1 MATLTK
7 KKINQQDDENTIRFR
22 TMFEQEIKDRK
33 IKFQKYY
40 ADKLNNLNNIDNN
53 NLENKPTDY
62 DLFIIKLI
70 DYLNI
75 MKTDLYKFK
84 YSNFIKNFKSTF
96 PSFILL
102 FYKDTRLLYTGT
114 TLMIVSLILLLLRI
128 FLINNQTISLGKNAE
143 CFVKI

>member
-1 MATLTK
+1 
-7 KKINQQDDENTIRFR
+7 
-22 TMFEQEIKDRK
+22 MFEQEIKDRK

-40 ADKLNNLNNIDNN
+40 TDKLNNLNNIDNN

-84 YSNFIKNFKSTF
+84 YSNFIKNFNSTF